1 MISILQQ
8 YGHAVCSRSATAQHR
23 VRRHN
28 VRFGISI
35 EVGDRNRNWII
46 ANCIGSRW
54 KEFPRIGWIL
64 KENRNCAGMR
74 RSTCDSGIAGRY
86 IQLAVAV
93 QVRAHESGVK
103 VKWWDAA
110 AAGSAA
116 ASTSSA
122 SAKGSDRHH

>member
-1 MISILQQ
+1 MCTLPP
-8 YGHAVCSRSATAQHR
+8 AET
-23 VRRHN
+23 VRDDFHLAAIRT
-28 VRFGISI
+28 RCLFPL
-35 EVGDRNRNWII
+35 GDRNRNWII

-93 QVRAHESGVK
+93 QVRDHDSGVK

-116 ASTSSA
+116 STSSA